1 MLKYI
6 QIGTI
11 VGVHGI
17 KGEVK
22 IYPLTDNPDRFYD
35 LDYVFLGK
43 EGQDTEPIRYDVEN
57 VRLVKGMPLLKL
69 EPVKD
74 RNAAELLRKY
84 NVYVDREN
92 AVKLPEGRYL
102 ICDLINA
109 DIYENDRK
117 IGVLRDVIQTGAND
131 VYVVEE
137 LDGSELLLP
146 IIKECILN
154 VDLENNRI
162 DVHVMEGL
170 RDDPI

>member
-1 MLKYI
+1 M
-6 QIGTI
+6 
-11 VGVHGI
+11 
-17 KGEVK
+17 
-22 IYPLTDNPDRFYD
+22 R
-35 LDYVFLGK
+35 
-43 EGQDTEPIRYDVEN
+43 
-57 VRLVKGMPLLKL
+57 
-69 EPVKD
+69 
-74 RNAAELLRKY
+74 
-84 NVYVDREN
+84 
-92 AVKLPEGRYL
+92 
-102 ICDLINA
+102 LINA

-146 IIKECILN
+146 VIKECILN